1 MHIESYG
8 VLVSDCKSAYDVDLL
23 AVHKMSV
30 GFVRFSVHCY
40 QASRHTL
47 MANCVCVYVFQ
58 ELTRPETKA
67 VKAQFAQTVAGKPT
81 LRKCARNFIRYCD
94 EDRSS
99 KISLAEWS
107 ECLKLPGKAMCV
119 DGFEYGHR
127 FTFCFTR

>member
-1 MHIESYG
+1 M
-8 VLVSDCKSAYDVDLL
+8 
-23 AVHKMSV
+23 AV
-30 GFVRFSVHCY
+30 
-40 QASRHTL
+40 
-47 MANCVCVYVFQ
+47 CVCVYVFQ

-107 ECLKLPGKAMCV
+107 ECLKLPGKAIYVSMILSTGIDLHSALRGDRASC
-119 DGFEYGHR
+119 R
-127 FTFCFTR
+127 M